1 VRDVVRFPVTTGNF
15 STHVL
20 TDRACADKPV
30 RLFSAADSSIGS
42 NKAPPGPEI
51 DSLPNDFTALS
62 YQNGQL
68 VANAEHYLRAVAVR
82 NRRAKKYAEDLA
94 RAVLALDV
102 VQLAKDVLHGGVRR
116 YSSAT
121 RLAEA
126 ILMATGYRRST
137 KRSGDSSSAVSTFDS
152 IPP

>member
-1 VRDVVRFPVTTGNF
+1 
-15 STHVL
+15 
-20 TDRACADKPV
+20 
-30 RLFSAADSSIGS
+30 
-42 NKAPPGPEI
+42 
-51 DSLPNDFTALS
+51 
-62 YQNGQL
+62 L

-102 VQLAKDVLHGGVRR
+102 VQLAKDVLRGDVLR

-126 ILMATGYRRST
+126 ILMAAG
-137 KRSGDSSSAVSTFDS
+137 KAPAVRTAVGAEDEPAESDDG
-152 IPP
+152 

>member
-1 VRDVVRFPVTTGNF
+1 LN
-15 STHVL
+15 
-20 TDRACADKPV
+20 
-30 RLFSAADSSIGS
+30 
-42 NKAPPGPEI
+42 
-51 DSLPNDFTALS
+51 

-82 NRRAKKYAEDLA
+82 NRRAKKYAEELA

-102 VQLAKDVLHGGVRR
+102 VQLAKDVLRGDVLR

-126 ILMATGYRRST
+126 ILMAAGKTPAARP
-137 KRSGDSSSAVSTFDS
+137 AVGAEDEPAESDDG
-152 IPP
+152 

>member
-1 VRDVVRFPVTTGNF
+1 LN
-15 STHVL
+15 H
-20 TDRACADKPV
+20 
-30 RLFSAADSSIGS
+30 
-42 NKAPPGPEI
+42 
-51 DSLPNDFTALS
+51 
-62 YQNGQL
+62 QNGQL

-102 VQLAKDVLHGGVRR
+102 VVLAKDVLRGDVLR

-126 ILMATGYRRST
+126 ILMAAGKTPE
-137 KRSGDSSSAVSTFDS
+137 KRTAEGGDG
-152 IPP
+152 

>member
-1 VRDVVRFPVTTGNF
+1 PNSPLCTASPNRNPAGKR
-15 STHVL
+15 
-20 TDRACADKPV
+20 RA
-30 RLFSAADSSIGS
+30 RQES
-42 NKAPPGPEI
+42 NLRPTAPEI
-51 DSLPNDFTALS
+51 DVLPNDFQALNH
-62 YQNGQL
+62 QNGQL

-102 VQLAKDVLHGGVRR
+102 VQLAKDVLRGDVLR

-126 ILMATGYRRST
+126 ILTAAGKTPAVRAAGSDEG
-137 KRSGDSSSAVSTFDS
+137 GDG
-152 IPP
+152 

>member
-1 VRDVVRFPVTTGNF
+1 MN
-15 STHVL
+15 
-20 TDRACADKPV
+20 
-30 RLFSAADSSIGS
+30 
-42 NKAPPGPEI
+42 
-51 DSLPNDFTALS
+51 

-102 VQLAKDVLHGGVRR
+102 VVLAKDVLRGDVLR

-126 ILMATGYRRST
+126 ILMAAGKTPVT
-137 KRSGDSSSAVSTFDS
+137 KAENGDG
-152 IPP
+152 